1 MQDDRWKMEDGK
13 MLKTEML
20 TTGAEGRAGE
30 PAEGSPKGDTSGAR
44 EATIN

>member
-1 MQDDRWKMEDGK
+1 MEK
-13 MLKTEML
+13 L

-44 EATIN
+44 EANAERLKADG